1 MMTVDFLCLLKQT
14 TTPRS
19 IGCIIGTVPEA
30 MARLDEIFD
39 INHGRPLQKG
49 EAPEAYSW

>member
-1 MMTVDFLCLLKQT
+1 
-14 TTPRS
+14 
-19 IGCIIGTVPEA
+19 

-49 EAPEAYSW
+49 EAAGSILFLVKQEDRKEKLCSKQL